1 MLLQQK
7 QSCWQRLPQPHGFQ
21 SQGHKLGLDSDIH
34 SADNHLHVE
43 FYVYDKEPYKEK
55 PFVRIIVPG
64 DKTNIVDQPVRE
76 DHKRRFP
83 RQWLHFQMQNNNA
96 EVIGVPLKDWVKDD
110 PEHFNDMQMAELQIF
125 KFQTVEQVA
134 TATDNQ
140 LQRVGM
146 GAMGLREQ
154 ARRYLQVKNQSSNQ
168 NEIEAT
174 KQELAE
180 LKEQMATL
188 MAQLSEKKV
197 GRPKK
202 EE

>member
-1 MLLQQK
+1 M
-7 QSCWQRLPQPHGFQ
+7 
-21 SQGHKLGLDSDIH
+21 GLDSDIH

-64 DKTNIVDQPVRE
+64 DKTSVVDQPVRE

-96 EVIGVPLKDWVKDD
+96 EVIGVPLIQWVKDD
-110 PEHFNDMQMAELQIF
+110 PENFNDMQMAELQIF

-134 TATDNQ
+134 TASDGQ
-140 LQRVGM
+140 LQRIGM
-146 GAMGLREQ
+146 GAVGLREH
-154 ARRYLQVKNQSSNQ
+154 ARRYLSVKNQSSSQ
-168 NEIEAT
+168 TEIE
-174 KQELAE
+174 QM
-180 LKEQMATL
+180 KEKYADMQQQMAALT
-188 MAQLSEKKV
+188 AQLSEKKV
-197 GRPKK
+197 GRPRK

>member
-1 MLLQQK
+1 M
-7 QSCWQRLPQPHGFQ
+7 
-21 SQGHKLGLDSDIH
+21 GLDSDIH

-64 DKTNIVDQPVRE
+64 DKTNIVEQPVRE
-76 DHKRRFP
+76 DHKKRFP

-96 EVIGVPLKDWVKDD
+96 EVIGVPLSQWVKDD
-110 PEHFNDMQMAELQIF
+110 PDNFNDMQMAELQIF

-134 TATDNQ
+134 TATDSQ

-146 GAMGLREQ
+146 GATGLREL
-154 ARRYLQVKNQSSNQ
+154 ARRYLAVKNQSSSKT
-168 NEIEAT
+168 EIEKM
-174 KQELAE
+174 KQEHAE
-180 LKEQMATL
+180 MKEQVAAL
-188 MAQLSEKKV
+188 LAQLNEKKV